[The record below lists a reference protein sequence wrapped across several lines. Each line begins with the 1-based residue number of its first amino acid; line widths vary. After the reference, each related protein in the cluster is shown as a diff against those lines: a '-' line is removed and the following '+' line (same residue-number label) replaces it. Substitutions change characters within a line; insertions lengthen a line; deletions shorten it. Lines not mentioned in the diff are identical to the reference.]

1 MNNENEKRK
10 NIMSNQMFN
19 NVTFNDN
26 CSNYFNSIS
35 ENPQK
40 IINLNN
46 KLFNNILSNDFIVGT
61 DTRNNNNN
69 NNITS
74 IDLTERKFQYQY
86 RNYQNSNIYNNNFMQ
101 GGIDTRKL
109 NVTCNN

>member
-10 NIMSNQMFN
+10 NDMSNQMFN

-26 CSNYFNSIS
+26 CSNYFNTIS
-35 ENPQK
+35 ENPKK
-40 IINLNN
+40 IINLYI

-61 DTRNNNNN
+61 DTRNNNNKE
-69 NNITS
+69 ITS
-74 IDLTERKFQYQY
+74 IDLTDRKFHYQY
-86 RNYQNSNIYNNNFMQ
+86 RNFQNSNIYNNNFMQ